1 VNASGEPL
9 LIGNVSLRPSAE
21 TGLPRV
27 QTAPISA
34 GGFTLRNVPPGRY
47 VLQAQGVPNTMGSLK
62 GQPANESGRIDIS
75 VDGLA
80 QSDVVVTTSKGATL
94 RGRVVRDG
102 DTQQPLGTIGVV
114 AMSTVQRTAGPGVVT
129 EVAADGTFEL
139 RGVHDA
145 SVFRIANST
154 NGWDLKTVLLRG
166 TDVTDKPTQLGPD
179 EVIEGVEVHLS
190 NRLPRLSITLTSRPS
205 GRDAGGGVIVFSTD
219 SSRWGA
225 RSRFVKTVQLDETG
239 AGEVGGLVP
248 GQYFVA
254 MVDYDD
260 TPAATDPK
268 FLERM
273 KAQAMTVS
281 LRDGETK
288 QVSLSTR
295 SAR

>member
-1 VNASGEPL
+1 
-9 LIGNVSLRPSAE
+9 
-21 TGLPRV
+21 
-27 QTAPISA
+27 
-34 GGFTLRNVPPGRY
+34 
-47 VLQAQGVPNTMGSLK
+47 M
-62 GQPANESGRIDIS
+62 
-75 VDGLA
+75 
-80 QSDVVVTTSKGATL
+80 
-94 RGRVVRDG
+94 
-102 DTQQPLGTIGVV
+102 
-114 AMSTVQRTAGPGVVT
+114 
-129 EVAADGTFEL
+129 
-139 RGVHDA
+139 
-145 SVFRIANST
+145 
-154 NGWDLKTVLLRG
+154 
-166 TDVTDKPTQLGPD
+166 
-179 EVIEGVEVHLS
+179 
-190 NRLPRLSITLTSRPS
+190 
-205 GRDAGGGVIVFSTD
+205 FSTD